1 MRIPRLRRA
10 VKNERCRI
18 VIISLAATVA
28 RALPGRDSFS
38 IVLSPLFLSLP
49 LFFFSLSRAPS
60 VRGGGI
66 NYTSRVVRR
75 ELKDEGRETAE
86 NRVVESSR
94 VESVEKLVGEESR
107 VKAEIIK
114 ESGREKRG
122 SGAKN

>member
-1 MRIPRLRRA
+1 M
-10 VKNERCRI
+10 
-18 VIISLAATVA
+18 
-28 RALPGRDSFS
+28 
-38 IVLSPLFLSLP
+38 
-49 LFFFSLSRAPS
+49 
-60 VRGGGI
+60 RGGGI

-107 VKAEIIK
+107 AKAEIIK

-122 SGAKN
+122 SGGQELRDRLI

>member
-1 MRIPRLRRA
+1 M
-10 VKNERCRI
+10 
-18 VIISLAATVA
+18 
-28 RALPGRDSFS
+28 
-38 IVLSPLFLSLP
+38 
-49 LFFFSLSRAPS
+49 
-60 VRGGGI
+60 RGGGI